1 MANLFYQDNISDS
14 HKLVAFDDE
23 SLFYQ
28 HLASSGTGFHTQAH
42 IIIKSFI
49 HLPLLANRI
58 YLLFSIFNH
67 KHYKQLH
74 GTAIVVCDDV
84 NSSEVKSQLYI
95 YNI

>member
-1 MANLFYQDNISDS
+1 MANLFYQDNIHISDS
-14 HKLVAFDDE
+14 HKLVAIDDE

-28 HLASSGTGFHTQAH
+28 HLASSGTGFHTQA

-67 KHYKQLH
+67 KYYKQVH
-74 GTAIVVCDDV
+74 GTAIVVCDDAC
-84 NSSEVKSQLYI
+84 
-95 YNI
+95 